1 MRYSKKVI
9 SALVL
14 LLQATISSAQSVD
27 SVGTSGGS
35 GPKGGL
41 GDANNPVKEA
51 LCYVTDAK
59 IPDDL
64 NNPDTRLLQ
73 KSDAPQLV
81 SESDSSSSSGSVRK
95 VKVNSSNGKRQE
107 ILGFGH
113 TWTDSTVENFNKLS
127 SEDYDNLM
135 QDLFS
140 QQGNNMGFMRH
151 TIGSS
156 DLSGSDYSYADGG
169 SLDDFNLG
177 NDGTAMAKMLA
188 DMGKYKGDVALL
200 GAPWSAPGWMKNN
213 NQFIADETHDGNH
226 NAKDNTFNNKHLND
240 LAEYF
245 SKYVDAFKKY
255 GVSVNAISPQ
265 NEPLNWPSGYPTMY
279 MSAEDQSN
287 LISSKLGKAMKEKN
301 VEIWAY
307 DHNTDNVSYPETVL
321 NNNKDTVSGIAWHC
335 YQSPHADYSVLS
347 DFHKS
352 HPDTLQF
359 MTECASIQPTGGN
372 IDFNV
377 ANNFILPVQNYASG
391 ATMWVLGT
399 DENYGPHTSGGC
411 QNCAGAITVQSGKY
425 IKNHDYYMVGQFSRF
440 IRRGAY
446 NYEVT
451 EGNEGSADT
460 ENQFYVLAEKN
471 PDGSWA
477 MVFMNNMPNDQEVE
491 LSFNDDTPSWK
502 GTVPRSTVTTWVL
515 PKGGSSK
522 NETSEPS
529 QSAMISSSVVSTSV
543 PLSSSSTSSGNILDS
558 VLPSSVFA
566 MTTSSGSAAPA
577 SSTLTQETAVAAQ
590 NTTTCADATA
600 PSSASSTVATSVG
613 GVSSSVAVTSPT
625 SAAIV
630 SPGEDLS
637 TSVASSPTTSTA
649 ASGEQPTPT
658 PTSSPPGQSDT
669 TNTSAAIPSTTSS
682 VTSTTEPSVEPPS
695 SVQESQVPQSDVPS
709 TTSSASSGPSSV
721 ESTPTSSPSS
731 GSEPSES
738 PSSGQQS
745 GPASSGQPTPTPTPT
760 ENGNP
765 GMDTSEKNNKS
776 SGKKKSCKRKRSAM
790 TTLAFKAAS
799 TS

>member
-1 MRYSKKVI
+1 MRYSKTVI
-9 SALVL
+9 SALIL
-14 LLQATISSAQSVD
+14 LLQSTISSGQSVD

-41 GDANNPVKEA
+41 GDASNPVKEA
-51 LCYVTDAK
+51 LCYITDAK

-73 KSDAPQLV
+73 KSDAPKLV
-81 SESDSSSSSGSVRK
+81 GDSGSSSSESSGNVRK
-95 VKVNSSNGKRQE
+95 VKVNASNGKRQE

-127 SEDYDNLM
+127 SQDYDNLM

-226 NAKDNTFNNKHLND
+226 NAKGNSFNNKHLND

-245 SKYVDAFKKY
+245 SKYVDAFKKL
-255 GVSVNAISPQ
+255 GVTVNAISPQ
-265 NEPLNWPSGYPTMY
+265 NEPLNWPSGYPTMH

-287 LISSKLGKAMKEKN
+287 LISGKLGKVMKEKN

-321 NNNKDTVSGIAWHC
+321 NNNKNAVSGIAWHC
-335 YQSPHADYSVLS
+335 YQSPHADYTVLA

-352 HPDTLQF
+352 HPDILQF

-425 IKNHDYYMVGQFSRF
+425 TKNHDYYMVGQFSRF

-460 ENQFYVLAEKN
+460 ENQFYVLAEQN

-491 LSFNDDTPSWK
+491 LSFNDDTPAWK
-502 GTVPRSTVTTWVL
+502 GTVPRSTLTTWVL
-515 PKGGSSK
+515 PKGGS
-522 NETSEPS
+522 NNATAEPS
-529 QSAMISSSVVSTSV
+529 QSGAISSSPVSTSA
-543 PLSSSSTSSGNILDS
+543 PLSSAPTSSGNILDS
-558 VLPSSVFA
+558 VLPTSILA
-566 MTTSSGSAAPA
+566 MTTSSASAAV
-577 SSTLTQETAVAAQ
+577 SSATVQDTAVAVQ
-590 NTTTCADATA
+590 NTTTCANGTA
-600 PSSASSTVATSVG
+600 PSASTPTSVNTIT
-613 GVSSSVAVTSPT
+613 SSSAVAES

-630 SPGEDLS
+630 SPSEELPTTAAPSS
-637 TSVASSPTTSTA
+637 TSEAL
-649 ASGEQPTPT
+649 SGEQPTPT
-658 PTSSPPGQSDT
+658 PTPYSAESSDVV
-669 TNTSAAIPSTTSS
+669 NTSSAVPSTTSS
-682 VTSTTEPSVEPPS
+682 APSSAEHSVEPSS
-695 SVQESQVPQSDVPS
+695 SVQEPQAPQSDAPS
-709 TTSSASSGPSSV
+709 TPSSASSGPSSV
-721 ESTPTSSPSS
+721 QPTPESAPSS
-731 GSEPSES
+731 GSQASGS

-745 GPASSGQPTPTPTPT
+745 GPASSGQPTPAPTPT
-760 ENGNP
+760 NDGNK
-765 GMDTSEKNNKS
+765 GMNTSEKNNKN
-776 SGKKKSCKRKRSAM
+776 SGKKKACKRKRSTM